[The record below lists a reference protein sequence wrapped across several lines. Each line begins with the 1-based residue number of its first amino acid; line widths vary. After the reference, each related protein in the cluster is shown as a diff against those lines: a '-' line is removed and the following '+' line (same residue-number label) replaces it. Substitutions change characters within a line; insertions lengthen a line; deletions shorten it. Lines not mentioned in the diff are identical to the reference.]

1 MGSDFF
7 SALTLHLVQRAV
19 CSKFQVCRHL
29 LRLTVQKC
37 KFVEDMP
44 LKMCKISSLNMSEPC
59 FNKAEKHFFAISSVA
74 GFVDPLFQRATDRNY
89 K

>member
-1 MGSDFF
+1 M
-7 SALTLHLVQRAV
+7 
-19 CSKFQVCRHL
+19 
-29 LRLTVQKC
+29 QKC

-74 GFVDPLFQRATDRNY
+74 GFVDTLFQRATDRNY